1 MFSGRELTKLIIPL
15 LIEQILGITVGIADS
30 MMVAS
35 AGEAA
40 VSGVSLVDSLSLLLM
55 YVFSALAG
63 GGAVVLSQFM
73 GKGDMKKTRHA
84 AKQLMWVVFLV
95 SSAVSIFSLALRNSL
110 LHLIFGSID
119 ADVMKNAQIY
129 FLFIAMCFPF
139 LGLYHGGA
147 AIYRSMGNTK
157 VSMYASVIMNLI
169 NVVGNAVL
177 IFVFHL
183 GAAGAAIST
192 LFSRVIGAILMM
204 ILIHN
209 KDNPIY
215 VEKLYRFKP
224 DFSVIKRICGIGIPN
239 GLESGMFQF
248 GKVLTQSLIATF
260 GTVQIAAN
268 AVGNSLSSFQ
278 YVPGS
283 AIGLAMVTVV
293 GRCIGAGEKEQAKK
307 YTRLLLG
314 ITYACLIGISALMCI
329 FAKPIIGLYH
339 LSPESSQIAT
349 YLILMHSLTASLIW
363 PISFTIPHAFRA
375 ASDVRYT
382 MIISVAS
389 MWIFR
394 VGLSYVF
401 GAFMGY
407 GIYGVWIAMFCDW
420 VFRTILF
427 GVRFLR
433 GTWLTKYKG

>member
-1 MFSGRELTKLIIPL
+1 MFSGRDLTKLIIPL

-40 VSGVSLVDSLSLLLM
+40 VSGVSLVDSLTLLLI

-73 GKGDMKKTRHA
+73 GKGDMKNTRHA
-84 AKQLMWVVFLV
+84 AGQLMWMVFLV
-95 SSAVSIFSLALRNSL
+95 SSAIAAFSLLFRKPL

-119 ADVMKNAQIY
+119 ADVMKNAQVY
-129 FLFIAMCFPF
+129 FLYIAMCFPF
-139 LGLYHGGA
+139 LGLYNGGA

-169 NVVGNAVL
+169 NVVGNAIL

-192 LFSRVIGAILMM
+192 LFSRIIGAGLMM
-204 ILIHN
+204 VLIHN
-209 KDNPIY
+209 KNNPIY

-224 DFSVIKRICGIGIPN
+224 DFAVIKRICGIGIPN
-239 GLESGMFQF
+239 GTESGMFQF

-268 AVGNSLSSFQ
+268 AVGNSLTSLQ
-278 YVPGS
+278 YVPGT

-293 GRCIGAGEKEQAKK
+293 GRCIGAGEKEQAEK
-307 YTRLLLG
+307 YTKQLLA
-314 ITYACLIGISALMCI
+314 IAYACLVTICILMSI
-329 FAKPIIGLYH
+329 FAKPIIGLYN
-339 LSPESSQIAT
+339 LSPDSSHIASH
-349 YLILMHSLTASLIW
+349 LILMHSLTAALIW
-363 PISFTIPHAFRA
+363 PIAFALPNAFRA

-382 MIISVAS
+382 MIIAITS

-401 GAFMGY
+401 GSFAGF

-420 VFRTILF
+420 IFRAAIF
-427 GVRFLR
+427 GIRFLR
-433 GTWLTKYKG
+433 GTWLTKYKE